1 MTRFLSKQQ
10 TDFFKDNFFEFGFA
24 GKEPDRKSFEKI
36 EKPAQLHYLAD
47 IYNWDDEI
55 DVLDWI
61 ISSPVCDKGTA
72 LLIFWRAEPDYY
84 TKFENEDEAG
94 TDKEIYLLLRKII
107 TNWQSGFYK
116 KERFRFDPIA
126 EEYDV
131 DYRYP
136 NEKWQIP
143 DEMKK
148 PTKGGRVYGIDDI
161 QTGLTK
167 GIKVWWVRQK
177 LVLKG
182 KKRRRKR

>member
-10 TDFFKDNFFEFGFA
+10 TDFIKDNFFESSFA
-24 GKEPDRKSFEKI
+24 GQEPDRKSFKKI
-36 EKPAQLHYLAD
+36 ETPSQLHYLAG
-47 IYNWDDEI
+47 IYNWDDGTE
-55 DVLDWI
+55 VLDWI
-61 ISSPVCDKGTA
+61 ISSPRCDKGTA

-84 TKFENEDEAG
+84 TKFDNELEAD

-116 KERFRFDPIA
+116 KERFKFDPIA
-126 EEYDV
+126 EGYNV

-148 PTKGGRVYGIDDI
+148 STTGSSVYGLDDI
-161 QTGLTK
+161 QTGLMK
-167 GIKVWWVRQK
+167 GIKIWWVRQK